1 MPIGITKSSVWRR
14 KTTSAAINY
23 TLIRWEGWSA
33 DTGGTPGDLNSS
45 VYEIYIFTNGYIE
58 ARFGNWGLTGG
69 VSGQYT
75 STGTGVAFPTVGIY
89 TAMGQNITYV
99 WNAAITN
106 PTINTECNYT
116 NGEIVAGSEVPSLG
130 AGPADP
136 WPPSGW
142 TVLQN
147 ASAQDAYVT
156 VPISSTTIMGT
167 VRTNAYVGS
176 NSYITFGSGSTEYS
190 GLSASTPA
198 LDKFMFNAG
207 DRSYLRVAYKTG
219 YK

>member
-14 KTTSAAINY
+14 KDVSNY
-23 TLIRWEGWSA
+23 TLIRWEGWQS
-33 DTGGTPGDLNSS
+33 DQGGTPGNGLSS
-45 VYEIYIFTNGYIE
+45 IFEIYIFTNGYIE
-58 ARFGNWGLTGG
+58 ARFGDWGLTGG
-69 VSGQYT
+69 MSGQYT
-75 STGTGVAFPTVGIY
+75 STGTGVAFPTVGVF

-99 WNAAITN
+99 WNAAVTN
-106 PTINTECNYT
+106 PTIYTESNYT
-116 NGEIVAGSEVPSLG
+116 NGQIVAGSLAPSLT
-130 AGPADP
+130 ADDANP
-136 WPPSGW
+136 WPPPGW

-147 ASAQDAYVT
+147 GSVQDAYVT

-176 NSYITFGSGSTEYS
+176 NSYITFGSGSTEYQF
-190 GLSASTPA
+190 LNASTPA